1 MEQLG
6 GRIRKLR
13 ESRNMTQTELS
24 EILGMKT
31 YTTVSKWEKN
41 ENFPK
46 GKDLK
51 KLAEIFNVTSDY
63 LLGLSDTELGK
74 ITTQNK
80 HHEILT
86 LCNQLNEEKL
96 KQLILSHYSSV
107 KSFAEENGMPYS
119 TVRSILERGIMNAN
133 VENAIKICSALGIR
147 PEIFSY
153 FLETSKGEPE
163 ILTIYNQLEEPKQEK
178 VLDYAKEQLEE
189 QNSSKIVS
197 IFDKPQDDED
207 YITDYVEG
215 LVAAGHGT
223 FQEDNLHMEVRLR
236 AEDVPEDYDTIAKV
250 AGDSMEPLIEDNDLL
265 FIKVTSQVDINSIGI
280 FQVNDKNF
288 VKKLKRDYDGSWYLQ
303 SLNSGYEEIHLTEND
318 DIRTIGVVVDIYREG

>member
-6 GRIRKLR
+6 DRVRKLR
-13 ESRNMTQTELS
+13 EGRNMTQTELS

-46 GKDLK
+46 VKDLK

-63 LLGLSDTELGK
+63 LLGLTDDKLK
-74 ITTQNK
+74 KMTTQNEK
-80 HHEILT
+80 TEI
-86 LCNQLNEEKL
+86 
-96 KQLILSHYSSV
+96 I
-107 KSFAEENGMPYS
+107 
-119 TVRSILERGIMNAN
+119 SI
-133 VENAIKICSALGIR
+133 
-147 PEIFSY
+147 Y
-153 FLETSKGEPE
+153 D
-163 ILTIYNQLEEPKQEK
+163 QLEEPRQEK
-178 VLDYAKEQLEE
+178 VLNYAKEQLEE
-189 QNSSKIVS
+189 QENSNIIS
-197 IFDKPQDDED
+197 IFNKPQDDED

-236 AEDVPEDYDTIAKV
+236 ANDVPNEYDTIAKV

-265 FIKVTSQVDINSIGI
+265 FIRVASQIDVNSIGI
-280 FQVNDKNF
+280 FQVNGKNF

-303 SLNSGYEEIHLTEND
+303 SLNSGYEEIYLSEDD
-318 DIRTIGVVVDIYREG
+318 DIRTIGEVVDIYKV

>member
-63 LLGLSDTELGK
+63 LLGLSDTKLGK
-74 ITTQNK
+74 ITTQNE
-80 HHEILT
+80 H
-86 LCNQLNEEKL
+86 
-96 KQLILSHYSSV
+96 
-107 KSFAEENGMPYS
+107 
-119 TVRSILERGIMNAN
+119 
-133 VENAIKICSALGIR
+133 
-147 PEIFSY
+147 
-153 FLETSKGEPE
+153 PE

-178 VLDYAKEQLEE
+178 VLSYAKDQLEE
-189 QNSSKIVS
+189 QESSNIIS
-197 IFDKPQDDED
+197 IFDKTQDDD

-223 FQEDNLHMEVRLR
+223 FQEDNLHMEVKLR

-250 AGDSMEPLIEDNDLL
+250 AGDSMEPMIEDNDLL
-265 FIKVTSQVDINSIGI
+265 FIRGTNQLDINDIGI
-280 FQVNDKNF
+280 FQINGKNF
-288 VKKLKRDYDGSWYLQ
+288 VKKLKRDYNGGWYLQ
-303 SLNSGYEEIHLTEND
+303 SLNNSYEEIHLSEDD
-318 DIRTIGVVVDIYREG
+318 DIRTIGKVVDLYREK

>member
-6 GRIRKLR
+6 DRIRKLR

-63 LLGLSDTELGK
+63 LLGLSDTKLGK
-74 ITTQNK
+74 ITTQNE
-80 HHEILT
+80 H
-86 LCNQLNEEKL
+86 
-96 KQLILSHYSSV
+96 
-107 KSFAEENGMPYS
+107 
-119 TVRSILERGIMNAN
+119 
-133 VENAIKICSALGIR
+133 
-147 PEIFSY
+147 
-153 FLETSKGEPE
+153 PE

-189 QNSSKIVS
+189 QNSSKIIS
-197 IFDKPQDDED
+197 IFDKPQEDED

-280 FQVNDKNF
+280 FQVNGKNF

-303 SLNSGYEEIHLTEND
+303 SLNNSYEEIHLTEND
-318 DIRTIGVVVDIYREG
+318 DIRTIGEVVDIYKV

>member
-6 GRIRKLR
+6 DRVRKLR
-13 ESRNMTQTELS
+13 EGRNMTQTELS

-63 LLGLSDTELGK
+63 LLGLADSKLGK
-74 ITTQNK
+74 ITAQSEKN
-80 HHEILT
+80 EI
-86 LCNQLNEEKL
+86 
-96 KQLILSHYSSV
+96 I
-107 KSFAEENGMPYS
+107 
-119 TVRSILERGIMNAN
+119 SI
-133 VENAIKICSALGIR
+133 
-147 PEIFSY
+147 Y
-153 FLETSKGEPE
+153 D
-163 ILTIYNQLEEPKQEK
+163 QLEEQRQEK
-178 VLDYAKEQLEE
+178 VLDFAKEQLEE
-189 QNSSKIVS
+189 QENSNIIS
-197 IFDKPQDDED
+197 IFNKPQDDEN

-236 AEDVPEDYDTIAKV
+236 ANDVPEDYDTIAKV

-265 FIKVTSQVDINSIGI
+265 FIRVASQIDINSIGI
-280 FQVNDKNF
+280 FQVNGKNF

-303 SLNSGYEEIHLTEND
+303 SLNNSYEEIHLTEND
-318 DIRTIGVVVDIYREG
+318 DIRTIGEVVEIYKN

>member
-63 LLGLSDTELGK
+63 LLGLSDTKLGK
-74 ITTQNK
+74 ITTQNE
-80 HHEILT
+80 H
-86 LCNQLNEEKL
+86 
-96 KQLILSHYSSV
+96 
-107 KSFAEENGMPYS
+107 
-119 TVRSILERGIMNAN
+119 
-133 VENAIKICSALGIR
+133 
-147 PEIFSY
+147 
-153 FLETSKGEPE
+153 PE

-178 VLDYAKEQLEE
+178 VLSYAKDQLDEQE
-189 QNSSKIVS
+189 SSNIIS
-197 IFDKPQDDED
+197 IFNKSQNDD

-223 FQEDNLHMEVRLR
+223 FQEDNLHMEVKLR

-250 AGDSMEPLIEDNDLL
+250 AGDSMEPMIEDNDLL
-265 FIKVTSQVDINSIGI
+265 FIRGTNQVDINDIGI
-280 FQVNDKNF
+280 FQINGKNF
-288 VKKLKRDYDGSWYLQ
+288 VKKLKRDYNGGWYLQ
-303 SLNSGYEEIHLTEND
+303 SLNNSYEEIHLTEND
-318 DIRTIGVVVDIYREG
+318 DIRTIGEVVSVYREK